1 MAADGKA
8 RIMPQTSAQIRAE
21 IERTRAEL
29 ALSVGELRQE
39 VARRTDWRQWVRERP
54 YTCLG
59 AAFFV
64 GFLIGNSQRR

>member
-8 RIMPQTSAQIRAE
+8 RVVPQTSEQIRAE

-29 ALSVGELRQE
+29 ALSVGELRHE
-39 VARRTDWRQWVRERP
+39 VARRTDWRQWVLDRP
-54 YTCLG
+54 YTCVG
-59 AAFFV
+59 AAFFI

>member
-8 RIMPQTSAQIRAE
+8 RAVPQTSEQIRAE

-29 ALSVGELRQE
+29 ALSVGELRHE
-39 VARRTDWRQWVRERP
+39 VARRTDWRQWVIERP
-54 YTCLG
+54 YTCVG
-59 AAFFV
+59 AAFFI

>member
-8 RIMPQTSAQIRAE
+8 RAVPQTSEQIRAE

-29 ALSVGELRQE
+29 ALSVGELRHE
-39 VARRTDWRQWVRERP
+39 VARRTDWRQWVLDRP
-54 YTCLG
+54 YTCVG
-59 AAFFV
+59 AAFFI

>member
-8 RIMPQTSAQIRAE
+8 RVAQKSSAELRAE

-29 ALSVGELRQE
+29 AQSVTVLREE
-39 VARRTDWRQWVRERP
+39 VAWRTDWRQWVHRHP
-54 YTCLG
+54 MACVG

-64 GFLIGNSQRR
+64 GFLIGNTRRR